1 MTSHFKCS
9 KKESVDWMTS
19 ITMKNDWQGNVICAL
34 SSFPQKLRQKLYKSV
49 TLYLTP
55 FILQNSIPN
64 FPFFFSFFF
73 MGRKLPL
80 RKIDWI
86 FSYVR
91 TYLGQLKSYFFRYH
105 DSLWQSHNSFL
116 MRDFKISSV
125 TAGFWASSPIF
136 LLSTF
141 HLQNILS

>member
-64 FPFFFSFFF
+64 FLFFFFSFF
-73 MGRKLPL
+73 MGQKLPL
-80 RKIDWI
+80 RKTDWI
-86 FSYVR
+86 FPYVR

-105 DSLWQSHNSFL
+105 DPLWQSPNSFL

-125 TAGFWASSPIF
+125 TASFWASCPIF
-136 LLSTF
+136 LLPAF